1 MDAMEHSLAEH
12 MNSLADLDSR
22 QRMDAVTVSY
32 PLNLYSFFRQFFIF
46 FSITQNFLTSHLY
59 IIHELDSLVCS
70 KQVVIAFNIS

>member
-32 PLNLYSFFRQFFIF
+32 PLNLYSFFLD
-46 FSITQNFLTSHLY
+46 NFLY
-59 IIHELDSLVCS
+59 F
-70 KQVVIAFNIS
+70 FN